1 MDQTKIVK
9 MLRLMKMMTGNTN
22 FTIGELADK
31 LGTTERTIYRYIDS
45 MRDAGFVVNKVYGN
59 VYQMGKMSRQLPNLK
74 KFIYFTEEEAYI
86 LSGMLENLS
95 ATNSLK
101 ADLKRKLLSVYD
113 CTSIAQ
119 YSERANNAP
128 NIEALVTARDEKL
141 KVILKNY
148 ESGNGNVT
156 RDRVVEPFDF
166 TAEMI
171 DVWAW
176 DTEKQENRVFK
187 VARIDEVQ
195 VTEEPWENEAQH
207 SRSDTDIFRMSGEL
221 TIPVKLQLKTRAKAL
236 LLEEYPMATKYLTK
250 DGKDWILETKVARLE
265 GVGRFTIGLADDVK
279 ILEGEELKTY
289 VREFVQKYLV

>member
-9 MLRLMKMMTGNTN
+9 MLRLMRMMTGNTG

-45 MRDAGFVVNKVYGN
+45 LRDAGFVINKVYGN

-95 ATNSLK
+95 VTNSLK

-119 YSERANNAP
+119 YSEKANIAP
-128 NIEALVTARDEKL
+128 NIEALAHARNEKL
-141 KVILKNY
+141 KVVLKNY

-156 RDRVVEPFDF
+156 EDRIVEPFDF

-176 DTEKQENRVFK
+176 DTGKQENRVFK
-187 VARIDEVQ
+187 VARIGEVQ
-195 VTEEPWENEAQH
+195 LTEEQWENEARH
-207 SRSDTDIFRMSGEL
+207 RRSDTDIFRMSGEL
-221 TIPVKLQLKTRAKAL
+221 TIPVKLQLKTRAKVL
-236 LLEEYPMATKYLTK
+236 LLEEYPMAGKYIFRE
-250 DGKDWILETKVARLE
+250 GKNWILETKVARLE
-265 GVGRFTIGLADDVK
+265 GVGRFIIGLSDEVK
-279 ILEGEELKTY
+279 ILEGDVLKKY
-289 VREFVQKYLV
+289 VKEFVQKYLS

>member
-9 MLRLMKMMTGNTN
+9 MLRLMRMMTGNTG

-45 MRDAGFVVNKVYGN
+45 LRDAGFVINKVYGN

-95 ATNSLK
+95 VTNSLK

-119 YSERANNAP
+119 YSEKANVAP
-128 NIEALVTARDEKL
+128 NIEALAHARNEKL
-141 KVILKNY
+141 KVVLKNY

-156 RDRVVEPFDF
+156 GDRIVEPFDF

-176 DTEKQENRVFK
+176 DTGKQENRVFK
-187 VARIDEVQ
+187 VARIGEVQ
-195 VTEEPWENEAQH
+195 LTEEQWENEARH
-207 SRSDTDIFRMSGEL
+207 RRSDTDIFRMSGEL
-221 TIPVKLQLKTRAKAL
+221 IIPVKLQLKTRAKVL
-236 LLEEYPMATKYLTK
+236 LLEEYPMAGKYIFRE
-250 DGKDWILETKVARLE
+250 GKNWILETKVARLE
-265 GVGRFTIGLADDVK
+265 GVGRFIIGLSDEVK
-279 ILEGEELKTY
+279 ILEGDVLKKY
-289 VREFVQKYLV
+289 VKEFVQKYLS

>member
-45 MRDAGFVVNKVYGN
+45 LRDAGFVVNKVYGN
-59 VYQMGKMSRQLPNLK
+59 VYQMGKMSHQLPNLK

-86 LSGMLENLS
+86 LSGMLENLNF
-95 ATNSLK
+95 TNSLK

-119 YSERANNAP
+119 YRENANIAP
-128 NIEALVTARDEKL
+128 NIEALSHARNEKL
-141 KVILKNY
+141 KVVLKNY

-156 RDRVVEPFDF
+156 GDRIVEPFDF

-176 DTEKQENRVFK
+176 DIGKQENRVFK
-187 VARIDEVQ
+187 VARIGEVQ
-195 VTEEPWENEAQH
+195 LTEEQWENEAQH
-207 SRSDTDIFRMSGEL
+207 RRSDTDIFRMSGEL
-221 TIPVKLQLKTRAKAL
+221 TIPVKLQLKTRAKVL
-236 LLEEYPMATKYLTK
+236 LLEEFPLAGKYLSRE
-250 DGKDWILETKVARLE
+250 GKDWILETKVTRLE
-265 GVGRFTIGLADDVK
+265 GVGRFIIGLSDEVK
-279 ILEGEELKTY
+279 ILEGEELKKY
-289 VREFVQKYLV
+289 VKEFVQKYLT

>member
-187 VARIDEVQ
+187 VARIDEVR

-265 GVGRFTIGLADDVK
+265 GVGRFTIGLADEVK

>member
-9 MLRLMKMMTGNTN
+9 MLRLMRMMTGNTG

-45 MRDAGFVVNKVYGN
+45 LRDAGFVINKVYGN

-95 ATNSLK
+95 VTNSLK

-119 YSERANNAP
+119 YCEKANIAP
-128 NIEALVTARDEKL
+128 NIEALAHARNEKL
-141 KVILKNY
+141 KVVLKNY

-156 RDRVVEPFDF
+156 EDRIVEPFDF

-176 DTEKQENRVFK
+176 DTGKQENRVFK
-187 VARIDEVQ
+187 VARIGEVQ
-195 VTEEPWENEAQH
+195 LTEEQWENEARH
-207 SRSDTDIFRMSGEL
+207 RRSDTDIFRMSGEL
-221 TIPVKLQLKTRAKAL
+221 TIPVKLQLKTRAKVL
-236 LLEEYPMATKYLTK
+236 LLEEYPMA
-250 DGKDWILETKVARLE
+250 GKFIFREGKNWILETKVARLE
-265 GVGRFTIGLADDVK
+265 GVGRFIIGLSDEVK
-279 ILEGEELKTY
+279 ILEGDVLKKY
-289 VREFVQKYLV
+289 VKEFVQKYLS